1 MPSRVAIIY
10 ATSEGHTLEVAGR
23 IGDQL
28 REQSFG
34 VCTFEAGSPP
44 PSLDGYDGVIIAGS
58 VHVGKHDRVLVRY
71 VEDHRDELDA
81 KPNAFVSISMA
92 AATPDTVHTDA
103 AMKCVDTFIEQTGWH
118 PDQVSL
124 TGGMLAYTRY
134 GFIKRKLMR
143 HIAKTDN
150 LETDTSRDW
159 DHTDWAAVAAF
170 TSAFIERLGNEN
182 QVSSATA

>member
-1 MPSRVAIIY
+1 MPHRVAIIY

-28 REQSFG
+28 RAGGYG

-44 PSLDGYDGVIIAGS
+44 PSLEDFDGVIVAGS
-58 VHVGKHDRVLVRY
+58 VHVGKHDRKLIQY
-71 VEDHRDELDA
+71 VEEHRDKLDA

-92 AATPDTVHTDA
+92 AATHDA
-103 AMKCVDTFIEQTGWH
+103 THSEQAMKLVDKFIEQTGWH

-134 GFIKRKLMR
+134 GFIKRKLIR

-159 DHTDWAAVAAF
+159 DHTDWAAVSAF
-170 TSAFIERLGNEN
+170 TADFIERLGNDN
-182 QVSSATA
+182 QVSSATV